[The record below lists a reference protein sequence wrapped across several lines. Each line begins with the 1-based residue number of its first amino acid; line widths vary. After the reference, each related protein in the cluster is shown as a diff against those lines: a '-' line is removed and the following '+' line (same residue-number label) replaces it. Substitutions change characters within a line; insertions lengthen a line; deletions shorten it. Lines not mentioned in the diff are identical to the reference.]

1 MANINITPFG
11 QNQEL
16 PAGYP
21 IADNLTTNSAQQ
33 ALSAKQGVK
42 LKSMCGVASGIVVN
56 AVGDSMTDGWL
67 EPNPGE
73 PGTANPRWTE
83 KLASNLD
90 ITVNR
95 YSKGGTGYCTGST
108 YDPFETR
115 MLSMTEQTIDML
127 LVFGGFNDYKN
138 TSMATS
144 LGSMSD
150 TPALG
155 HNFYASMRH
164 FIEAAITKYP
174 TAIIAIITPMRSSHY
189 TANSRGIK
197 LEDIVNA
204 EIEIA
209 RYYGI
214 PYLDFYHTPGVL
226 TSQFQPNSRWT
237 NDGIHPNQACIDK
250 FLSPAFTEFVR
261 ETLAFKIP
269 NNS

>member
-1 MANINITPFG
+1 MASIDITPFG

-21 IADNLTTNSAQQ
+21 IADNLSTDSAQQ

-56 AVGDSMTDGWL
+56 AIGDSMTDGWM
-67 EPNPGE
+67 E
-73 PGTANPRWTE
+73 PGTANPKWTDQ
-83 KLASNLD
+83 LASNLD

-108 YDPFETR
+108 YEPFETR

-127 LVFGGFNDYKN
+127 LVFGGFNDYN
-138 TSMATS
+138 NASMATS

-164 FIEAAITKYP
+164 FIEAAINKYP

-189 TANSRGIK
+189 AANSRGIK

-209 RYYGI
+209 RYYGV
-214 PYLDFYHTPGVL
+214 PCLDFYHEAGVL

-250 FLSPAFTEFVR
+250 FLAPAFTEFVR
-261 ETLAFKIP
+261 RTLANKSC
-269 NNS
+269 NR

>member
-1 MANINITPFG
+1 MKNEVNPFG
-11 QNQEL
+11 SSGSV
-16 PAGYP
+16 AGFP
-21 IADNLTTNSAQQ
+21 IADDVTTDSGVI
-33 ALSAKQGVK
+33 ALSARQGKK
-42 LKSMCGVASGIVVN
+42 LASLCGVSSGIIVN
-56 AVGDSMTDGWL
+56 AIGDSMTDGWM
-67 EPNPGE
+67 EPE
-73 PGTANPRWTE
+73 TANPKWTDQ
-83 KLASNLD
+83 LASNLN

-127 LVFGGFNDYKN
+127 LVFGGFNDYNN
-138 TSMATS
+138 TNMATS
-144 LGSMSD
+144 LGTMSD

-164 FIEAAITKYP
+164 FIEAAINKYP
-174 TAIIAIITPMRSSHY
+174 TAIIAIITPMRSSYY
-189 TANSRGIK
+189 TAKPSTGIK

-214 PYLDFYHTPGVL
+214 PCLDFYHEAGVL

-250 FLSPAFTEFVR
+250 FLAPAFTEFVR
-261 ETLAFKIP
+261 ETLAFKKP

>member
-1 MANINITPFG
+1 MANYNINPYG
-11 QNQEL
+11 QSAEL

-42 LKSMCGVASGIVVN
+42 LREMRTLPSAIVVN
-56 AVGDSMTDGWL
+56 AVGDSMTDGWM
-67 EPNPGE
+67 E
-73 PGTANPRWTE
+73 PGTSTNKWTDQ
-83 KLASNLD
+83 LASNLG

-95 YSKGGTGYCTGST
+95 YSQGGTGYCTGST

-127 LVFGGFNDYKN
+127 LIFGGFNDYNN
-138 TSMATS
+138 TNMATS
-144 LGSMSD
+144 LGSLSD

-164 FIEAAITKYP
+164 FIEAAINKYP

-189 TANSRGIK
+189 AANSRGIK
-197 LEDIVNA
+197 LEDIVNT

-214 PYLDFYHTPGVL
+214 PCLDFYHEAGVL
-226 TSQFQPNSRWT
+226 TSEFQPNSRWT

-250 FLSPAFTEFVR
+250 FLAPAFTEFVR
-261 ETLAFKIP
+261 ETLAFKKP

>member
-1 MANINITPFG
+1 MAITNINPFG
-11 QNQEL
+11 SSAEL

-21 IADNLTTNSAQQ
+21 VADNLTTNSAQQ

-42 LKSMCGVASGIVVN
+42 LKSLCGTADGIVVN
-56 AVGDSMTDGWL
+56 VIGDSMTDGWM
-67 EPNPGE
+67 E
-73 PGTANPRWTE
+73 PGTANPKWTDQ
-83 KLASNLD
+83 LASNLD

-95 YSKGGTGYCTGST
+95 YSKGGTGYCNGPV
-108 YDPFETR
+108 DVPFETR
-115 MLSMTEQTIDML
+115 MLGMTEQTIDML
-127 LVFGGFNDYKN
+127 LVFGGFNDYN
-138 TSMATS
+138 GNNMATS

-164 FIEAAITKYP
+164 FIEAAINKYP
-174 TAIIAIITPMRSSHY
+174 TAIIAIITPMRSSYY
-189 TANSRGIK
+189 TAKSSTGIK

-214 PYLDFYHTPGVL
+214 PCLDFYHEAGVL

-250 FLSPAFTEFVR
+250 FLAPAFTEFVQR
-261 ETLAFKIP
+261 TLAFKEA